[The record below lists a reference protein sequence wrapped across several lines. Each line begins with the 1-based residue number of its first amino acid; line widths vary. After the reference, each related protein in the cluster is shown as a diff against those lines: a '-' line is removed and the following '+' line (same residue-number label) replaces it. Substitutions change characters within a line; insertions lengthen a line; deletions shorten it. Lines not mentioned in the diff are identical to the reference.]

1 MNYTIIGNSAA
12 AVGAIEAIRRYDRK
26 GEIVVVSREPYWAY
40 SRPLI
45 TSLLAGEIGENRM
58 FYRERQFYKRNKIR
72 ALLGRE
78 VKTIQIEHHRLLLEN
93 GEGLEFEKLLI
104 GTGGIPIIPHAK
116 GIDRRG
122 VFTVTTWDDAREIR
136 RYIEGNPIESAV
148 VIGGGL
154 IGLKATE
161 ALMALGLQVTIV
173 ELMDRILSASFD
185 KKASEMIERQLKS
198 KGVELLTANTVEE
211 ILSTP
216 HGIEGVVLKDGLRLG
231 CQMVILGIGVIPNI
245 GLIKDTPIRYN
256 KGIQVN
262 SHMETN
268 ISGIYAAGDVVETPD
283 ILLGTFRP
291 IAIWPNAYR
300 QGWIAGC
307 NMAGTHRRYEGS
319 FAMNSIEVCGI
330 PTISLGMA
338 EPPDNGFEILQE
350 GDSKSRT
357 YKKIILKDGVIVGA
371 IFIGEIDRA
380 GIYTGL
386 IREKIDVS
394 GVKDFLLREDFGLIS
409 LPREYRKHLVKGE
422 EVFL

>member
-12 AVGAIEAIRRYDRK
+12 AVGAVEAIRRYDRK
-26 GEIVVVSREPYWAY
+26 GEIVVVSREPYAVY

-45 TSLLAGEIGENRM
+45 SHLLAGHIQENRI
-58 FYRERQFYKRNKIR
+58 FYREKNFYKRNRIQTFLRK
-72 ALLGRE
+72 E
-78 VKTIQIEHHRLLLEN
+78 VKAIQAKSHRLLLDD

-104 GTGGIPIIPHAK
+104 ATGGCPMIPPVK
-116 GIDRRG
+116 GITRRG
-122 VFTVTTWDDAREIR
+122 VFTFTTWDDAKEIR
-136 RYIEGNPIESAV
+136 RYVKETPVGSVV

-161 ALMALGLQVTIV
+161 ALMALGLRVTVI
-173 ELMDRILSASFD
+173 ELMDRILSTIFD
-185 KKASEMIERQLKS
+185 KKASEMIERQLTG
-198 KGVELLTANTVEE
+198 KGANLITENTVEE
-211 ILSTP
+211 ILGS
-216 HGIEGVVLKDGLRLG
+216 HNGIEEVLLKDGRRLK
-231 CQMVILGIGVIPNI
+231 CQMVIFGIGVFPNI

-256 KGIQVN
+256 KGIKVN

-268 ISGIYAAGDVVETPD
+268 ISGIYAAGDVVEIPD
-283 ILLGTFRP
+283 ILLGTVRP

-307 NMAGTHRRYEGS
+307 NMAGTPRRYEGS
-319 FAMNSIEVCGI
+319 FAMNSIEVSGI
-330 PTISLGMA
+330 PTISVGMA
-338 EPPDNGFEILQE
+338 EPPENGFEILQE
-350 GDSKSRT
+350 LDSKSGT

-394 GVKDFLLREDFGLIS
+394 GVKDILLREDFGLIS

-422 EVFL
+422 DVFL